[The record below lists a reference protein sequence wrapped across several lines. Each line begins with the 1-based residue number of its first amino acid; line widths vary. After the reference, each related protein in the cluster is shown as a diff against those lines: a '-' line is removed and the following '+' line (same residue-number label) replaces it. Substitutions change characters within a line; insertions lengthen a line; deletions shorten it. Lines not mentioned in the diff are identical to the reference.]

1 MNGLSGYIKMPYIGR
16 PQESGAYRKLDDISS
31 QFNGSL
37 VTFNLSIGGLP
48 FFCQNSYSVL
58 VSLEGVIQEPI
69 KSYTITENQITFAD
83 APKTNDAFYAVVLS
97 TTTTTPSLTGLT
109 IGRRTGATT
118 IDLHGE
124 HLGVLKRDGTK
135 GFIAFNQA

>member
-1 MNGLSGYIKMPYIGR
+1 MPYIGR

-31 QFNGSL
+31 QFDGNL
-37 VTFNLSIGGLP
+37 VNFNLSIGGLP

-58 VSLEGVIQEPI
+58 VSLEGVIQEPV
-69 KSYTITENQITFAD
+69 KSYTINENQITFAA
-83 APKTNDAFYAVVLS
+83 APQTSDEFYAVVLS
-97 TTTTTPSLTGLT
+97 TTHTTPSLTSLT
-109 IGRRTGATT
+109 IGKRTGAAT

-135 GFIAFNQA
+135 GFIAFNKA